1 MNELEYECLQHLIN
15 ELNTNN
21 PMNGVEFVRGMTDEE
36 IVSSVR
42 SMSKDTESDGEEE
55 IETVSIKNA
64 LESLDN
70 VFNFLVHPPAGFNCD
85 ASTVSTVRSLRKQVL
100 MHHINNKKQ
109 SMLDGFV
116 IRM

>member
-1 MNELEYECLQHLIN
+1 M
-15 ELNTNN
+15 TN
-21 PMNGVEFVRGMTDEE
+21 EE
-36 IVSSVR
+36 IVGSVQ
-42 SMSKDTESDGEEE
+42 SISKDTESDGEEE
-55 IETVSIKNA
+55 TVSIKNV

-70 VFNFLVHPPAGFNCD
+70 VFNFLVHPTTGFNCD

>member
-1 MNELEYECLQHLIN
+1 MCVLNSLASPNLLRELTEEYE
-15 ELNTNN
+15 E
-21 PMNGVEFVRGMTDEE
+21 
-36 IVSSVR
+36 
-42 SMSKDTESDGEEE
+42 
-55 IETVSIKNA
+55 ETVSIKNV